1 MSIDAN
7 EPADADVDQIAAS
20 LDCLTA
26 AQLCRLG
33 AITAMTAD
41 AWRRRGVGPAYV
53 RFGNTVLYPRKH
65 VADFLLQNV
74 RERRA
79 PEAKGLL

>member
-1 MSIDAN
+1 MTTDTQPIDV
-7 EPADADVDQIAAS
+7 EQIAAS

-33 AITAMTAD
+33 DISESTAD
-41 AWRRRGVGPAYV
+41 AWRRRGTGPAFV
-53 RFGNTVLYPRKH
+53 RFGNAVLYPRKH
-65 VADFLLQNV
+65 VAEFLLQNV

-79 PEAKGLL
+79 VETKGVL